1 MSVETKIWIHK
12 ARHVALLIWQVVWR
26 ASGLALMTFPLGMG
40 VGAGIDALPG
50 VDADPLLGGLTAFAS
65 SFAVAV
71 SAIGKSIAVSGK
83 AELDA
88 IEKAFRKAVSAAEDS
103 AAAKKN

>member
-1 MSVETKIWIHK
+1 
-12 ARHVALLIWQVVWR
+12 
-26 ASGLALMTFPLGMG
+26 MTFPLGMG

-50 VDADPLLGGLTAFAS
+50 VNADPLLGGLTAFAS

-83 AELDA
+83 SEIEA
-88 IEKAFRKAVSAAEDS
+88 IERAFRKAVSAAEDQ
-103 AAAKKN
+103 ANKK

>member
-1 MSVETKIWIHK
+1 MSIETKIWFRK
-12 ARHVALLIWQVVWR
+12 ARVVLSLVWQVVWR

-50 VDADPLLGGLTAFAS
+50 VDANPLLGGLTAFAS

-88 IEKAFRKAVSAAEDS
+88 IERAFRKAVSAAEDQ
-103 AAAKKN
+103 ANKKN